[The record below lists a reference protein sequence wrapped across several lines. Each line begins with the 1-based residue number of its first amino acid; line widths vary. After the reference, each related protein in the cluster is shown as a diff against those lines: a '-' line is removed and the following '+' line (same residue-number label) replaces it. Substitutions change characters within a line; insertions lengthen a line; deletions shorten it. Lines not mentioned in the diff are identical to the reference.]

1 MLFIWLNASLPCRG
15 ELDLGDDGG
24 LGEHEIIRLIQ
35 KRLTVMPGMPVPF
48 GDDVSGASL
57 FGDEVAVLKTD
68 MLVGST
74 DVPAGMSLFA
84 AAKKAVVMNIS
95 DFASKGVLPS
105 AIVVALGL
113 PKELANQKA
122 VTEIADGLNSGARE
136 YGAYIV
142 GGDTNQTAELII
154 SISLFGIARNALI
167 LRSGAKDGDIL
178 AVTGLFGK
186 PPAGMRLLA
195 GGCKANAR
203 VREALVD
210 SVFYPKARLAEGLAL
225 RGYDYVTASMDSSDG
240 LAWSLHEL
248 GRMSGV
254 GFVVDRVP
262 ITPEAEKFARDNSL
276 DPVDLTFYGGEEYE
290 LVLTVKPQKWEEA
303 KALVEA
309 VHGSLIPIG
318 RATAAN
324 KQVILEVD
332 GKRRVLEAK
341 GWEHFK
347 SQP

>member
-1 MLFIWLNASLPCRG
+1 
-15 ELDLGDDGG
+15 
-24 LGEHEIIRLIQ
+24 
-35 KRLTVMPGMPVPF
+35 MPGMPVPF

-57 FGDEVAVLKTD
+57 LGDEIAVLKTD
-68 MLVGST
+68 MLVGAT

-84 AAKKAVVMNIS
+84 AARKAVVMNIS
-95 DFASKGVLPS
+95 DFASKGVMPS

-113 PKELANQKA
+113 PKALTNRKA

-142 GGDTNQTAELII
+142 GGDTNQTSDLII
-154 SISLFGIARNALI
+154 SISLFGIARNALM
-167 LRSGAKDGDIL
+167 LRSGAKDGDIV

-186 PPAGMRLLA
+186 PPAGLRLLT
-195 GGCKANAR
+195 GGCKASTR
-203 VREALVD
+203 TQDVLVD
-210 SVFYPKARLAEGLAL
+210 AVFYPKARLAEGLAL

-240 LAWSLHEL
+240 LAWSLHEI
-248 GRMSGV
+248 GKMSGV
-254 GFVVDRVP
+254 GFVLDRVP
-262 ITPEAEKFARDNSL
+262 IAPEVEKFALQNGL
-276 DPVDLTFYGGEEYE
+276 DTVDLAFYGGEEYE
-290 LVLTVKPQKWEEA
+290 LVLTVKPKKWEEA
-303 KALVEA
+303 KAVVEA

-324 KQVILEVD
+324 KEVVLEVE
-332 GKRRVLEAK
+332 GKKQAIKAK